1 MQKHIPRYDFKRT
14 YSVARFATDDMQT
27 LMALF
32 IAQPE
37 LYESQLANVLPVD
50 RQGMFFNRFNLFIEP
65 YIKLSLDKNFDEL
78 MYFSNLSLD
87 KAGSANI
94 TGGGGTRSGSGRRD
108 LINKYKE
115 QQELIGETRKYFTGK
130 YKMDF
135 NPAKEDP
142 RVFLGHHEPWNK
154 ASPALLEKE
163 GWGWVLEKQYKDL
176 TMTAAIP
183 ENVNIVLVP
192 LAIRNKVSQ
201 FLEKKMREMYA
212 KIDAENALKAKKMLE
227 EEEKNE
233 GMLALNKCSVQADE
247 NIQKVVVNNE
257 LEAMLEEW

>member
-1 MQKHIPRYDFKRT
+1 MQKYIPRYDFKRN
-14 YSVARFATDDMQT
+14 YSTAKFASHDLQT

-32 IAQPE
+32 LAQPE
-37 LYESQLANVLPVD
+37 LYETQIANVLPVD
-50 RQGMFFNRFNLFIEP
+50 RQGMFFNRFQLFIDP
-65 YIKLSLDKNFDEL
+65 YMKLNLDKDFDEL

-115 QQELIGETRKYFTGK
+115 TQDLIAKTREYFSGK
-130 YKMDF
+130 YKLDF

-163 GWGWVLEKQYKDL
+163 GWEWVVEKQYNDL
-176 TMTAAIP
+176 TMSESIP

-192 LAIRNKVSQ
+192 LVIRNKVSQ
-201 FLEKKMREMYA
+201 HLEKISREKHD
-212 KIDAENALKAKKMLE
+212 KIVRENKLKAEKLLRE
-227 EEEKNE
+227 EEENE
-233 GMLALNKCSVQADE
+233 NKKTVGEVVVEE
-247 NIQKVVVNNE
+247 NVQKVVVDKE
-257 LEAMLEEW
+257 LEALLEEDW